1 MDFRSLIGKL
11 EQIEQKQLLQE
22 SASVA
27 DQVLSSDLEILK
39 EAYINLMERLNY
51 KINRAAAKIDNEE
64 ERKKFLGNAAAKNGY
79 PGLFDPV
86 TGKFVDNKGEFA
98 WFGAY
103 KSEVEQM
110 ERDGLIPQAARTEA
124 LLGFMGKDQATAYG
138 NSKQVADKDEMVD
151 IATDIMAKGRQSWDP
166 TASGS
171 ISVKEAKRGTLAQS
185 ITESFGYTFEQI
197 VESITREEHKQLK
210 DIIGKLKGIEGDPDV
225 TRLMNSYGEYVRIR
239 GIIIAKIEAILKE
252 LATLRAAK
260 PTTVVKESREM
271 LREEIYIFGN
281 EETNE
286 YSALKL
292 YYDSNN
298 NLVEYG
304 IKDLGQ
310 DASDASRGAAKA
322 LTFGYSDNAVA
333 GIKSLFKGT
342 RYADELKRELAL
354 TDAAWDRSPYLY
366 GAGYALGMA
375 PYFLT
380 GGVAPLV
387 VGGLG
392 AASELTGLRNS
403 HNKNTMLDREK
414 ELANKGKTQPG
425 KTPADS
431 QKVQPTNNLPFNAE
445 VQKIQKMM
453 LAKDPKALPKY
464 GADGKMG
471 PETIEAAKRL
481 GIALPSAPT
490 ASADQGG
497 GPMKPMPTPVDQAT
511 AQQLMTALGA
521 KDPTSAVTAFNAKV
535 KAAGGDAATVIAQLV
550 GLNTTPA
557 PVKESI
563 TFSSM
568 SDSER
573 MSYLRNKMSD
583 IDTSTELLE
592 WATLGRGAIEALELL
607 AGSGA
612 RGVMQALEKVAA
624 ASGSTV
630 ANGIKLNGQIW
641 KPMPGVAGEFTN
653 GAGAVMKAEDILHVI
668 TNTSTMGDKVVYA
681 GQAYQK
687 TASGWAAVGKNGVTG
702 ANANKNVAA
711 AIEKEWAKTA
721 GKNPAVPT
729 RPATTPAANT
739 ATTPAANTTTAATT
753 AANDAVMIPTGKVV
767 TWVEQRFPRLTDIAR
782 KITQAGKVPGKFL
795 SNKKWWAALAV
806 LVSWGYIWDGITGTD
821 PVTTDGPN
829 GPVGPVVPGNDQK
842 IDPEAENRKRRETEL
857 QAQLGPL
864 VQMLKDMFPDDQE
877 TADILAKIGGGSEV
891 QNDQKVVNNPRAYN
905 TDFQP
910 TTTSRFD
917 K

>member
-22 SASVA
+22 SALVA

-185 ITESFGYTFEQI
+185 LTESFGYTFKQI

-210 DIIGKLKGIEGDPDV
+210 DIISKLKGIEGDPDV

-252 LATLRAAK
+252 LATLRAAT
-260 PTTVVKESREM
+260 TTVVKESREM

-304 IKDLGQ
+304 LKNLGQ
-310 DASDASRGAAKA
+310 DTADLSRGAAKS

-333 GIKSLFKGT
+333 GIKALFKGT
-342 RYADELKRELAL
+342 KYADELKRELAL
-354 TDAAWDRSPYLY
+354 TDAAWERSPYLY

-392 AASELTGLRNS
+392 AASELTGVRTD

-414 ELANKGKTQPG
+414 ELANKVKKQPV
-425 KTPADS
+425 KPNND
-431 QKVQPTNNLPFNAE
+431 QKVQPTNNIPYSDE
-445 VQKIQKMM
+445 VKKLQDLM
-453 LAKDPKALPKY
+453 LKKDPKALPKY

-471 PETIEAAKRL
+471 PETIAAAKRL
-481 GIALPSAPT
+481 GIALPSAPA
-490 ASADQGG
+490 ASA
-497 GPMKPMPTPVDQAT
+497 PAASAPAASAPVDPAV
-511 AQQLMTALGA
+511 AQQIMTALGA
-521 KDPTSAVTAFNAKV
+521 KDPTSAITAFNAKV
-535 KAAGGDAATVIAQLV
+535 KAAGGDAASVIGQLV
-550 GLNTTPA
+550 GASTEPA

-568 SDSER
+568 SESER
-573 MSYLRNKMSD
+573 MSYLRNKISD
-583 IDTSTELLE
+583 LDNSTELLE
-592 WATLGRGAIEALELL
+592 WATLPRAAIEALELL
-607 AGSGA
+607 AGTGA

-630 ANGIKLNGQIW
+630 ANGIKVNGQLW
-641 KPMPGVAGEFTN
+641 KPMPGVAGEFSN
-653 GAGAVMKAEDILHVI
+653 GAGAYMKAEDILHVI
-668 TNTSTMGDKVVYA
+668 TNTSAMGDKVVYA
-681 GQAYQK
+681 GQAYEK
-687 TASGWAAVGKNGVTG
+687 TASGWALVGKNGVAG
-702 ANANKNVAA
+702 GNASNKIAP
-711 AIEKEWAKTA
+711 AIEKEWAKVA
-721 GKNPAVPT
+721 GKNPATPV
-729 RPATTPAANT
+729 RPAPTPAATT
-739 ATTPAANTTTAATT
+739 ATTPAANTTTAATA
-753 AANDAVMIPTGKVV
+753 AANDAVMIPTGRVIG
-767 TWVEQRFPRLTDIAR
+767 WVEQRFPKLTGIAR
-782 KITQAGKVPGKFL
+782 KITQAGKVPAKFL

-806 LVSWGYIWDGITGTD
+806 LVSWGYIWDGITGVD
-821 PVTTDGPN
+821 PVTPDGPPP
-829 GPVGPVVPGNDQK
+829 GPHGPVVPNNDQK
-842 IDPEAENRKRRETEL
+842 IDPEVENRKRRETEL
-857 QAQLGPL
+857 RAQLGPL

-877 TADILAKIGGGSEV
+877 TADILAKVGNGTGGV
-891 QNDQKVVNNPRAYN
+891 QNDQKVAVPNARAYN